1 MIKIHDPDH
10 VEVYIR
16 NGWICRIKG
25 VFDNLVKFV
34 YKLGKNWQTRA
45 WNPVYKPA
53 GSVSDA
59 AMILGLFSH
68 KNLKINID
76 RKLYWIIHFYLDFCC
91 ASSEWYSNNQN
102 YEVKQGRKFFLQ
114 TPKSNTIRM
123 QFFLIKTT
131 IFFMTI
137 LRLIRRVRQ
146 FERRD

>member
-1 MIKIHDPDH
+1 MIKYTLGMVHIKAHW
-10 VEVYIR
+10 R
-16 NGWICRIKG
+16 SKG

-45 WNPVYKPA
+45 WVPAFKTA
-53 GSVSDA
+53 GSAPDA
-59 AMILGLFSH
+59 AMILGLFSQ

-76 RKLYWIIHFYLDFCC
+76 RKLYWIVHFYLDSFC

-102 YEVKQGRKFFLQ
+102 YEVKQGEQGRPQKAKW
-114 TPKSNTIRM
+114 TKPIRM
-123 QFFLIKTT
+123 QFFLLKTAT

-137 LRLIRRVRQ
+137 LWLIRRVRQ